1 MAPLI
6 PQKNITDTLKIMMV
20 QSITFYYVVTAQVLR
35 WNMAGNVKAM
45 GVQNRAPVR
54 PRNDPTFVSRIIV
67 NTTVKRT
74 RRNLVK
80 FFVHYLFL
88 VLGHEE

>member
-6 PQKNITDTLKIMMV
+6 PQKNITPILNMMIV
-20 QSITFYYVVTAQVLR
+20 QSMAFLVNVSAHVLR

-45 GVQNRAPVR
+45 GVQNNAPVR
-54 PRNDPTFVSRIIV
+54 PRNEPTFVSRIIV
-67 NTTVKRT
+67 KTTVKRT

-88 VLGHEE
+88 VLGHDE